1 MTTTMTQSEFNADI
15 MYIVIL
21 LSIAILKALIIFIYN
36 KISDI
41 LHWHHGCCKCGGSW
55 IYQQAVGHK
64 DCTHYIYI
72 CPKCG
77 KIIEVKIK
85 PTLNQQKTQR
95 RTKVK
100 SC

>member
-1 MTTTMTQSEFNADI
+1 MITTTMTQSEFNADI

-21 LSIAILKALIIFIYN
+21 LSIAIIKALVIFIYN

-41 LHWHHGCCKCGGSW
+41 LHWHHGCCKCGSRW
-55 IYQQAVGHK
+55 VYQQAIGHK
-64 DCTHYIYI
+64 DCTNYLYI

-85 PTLNQQKTQR
+85 PKYQYQR
-95 RTKVK
+95 SDKQP
-100 SC
+100 C